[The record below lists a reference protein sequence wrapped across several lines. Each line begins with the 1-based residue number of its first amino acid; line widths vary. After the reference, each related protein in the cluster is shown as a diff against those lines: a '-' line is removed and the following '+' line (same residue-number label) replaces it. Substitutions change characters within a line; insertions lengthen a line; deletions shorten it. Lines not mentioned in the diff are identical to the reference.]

1 MDSKRIDE
9 TGGAKGKHETESS
22 RADQSGGE
30 SVILNAILARF
41 DNLSTEVKNI
51 SKNVSTCNNEIKEAV
66 NFMKNNLK
74 KFNTEITQLKL
85 TNKKLNDEVADL
97 KSQIEVINQQSYN
110 NTVKISNIPQTENES
125 LSEIIQKISDVIGYE
140 FSAQKLDSLYRRQS
154 RKIGLPSIIVLRFLR
169 RLDKLQF
176 LQLKKSKGDIFTSDL
191 GMEGERRP
199 IYISEF
205 MSPFNSKLFWE
216 AKQLKLKNLIQ
227 FVWFRNGRVL
237 IKKCASSPTEIISK
251 MDDLKI
257 FQSCNKNQTSQLFDD
272 DDCDES
278 ELDQTQSILQP
289 NQRNINKKRKL
300 IQKKKAFPFST
311 GSLEDFFRPRSASNT
326 C

>member
-140 FSAQKLDSLYRRQS
+140 FSA
-154 RKIGLPSIIVLRFLR
+154 
-169 RLDKLQF
+169 
-176 LQLKKSKGDIFTSDL
+176 
-191 GMEGERRP
+191 
-199 IYISEF
+199 
-205 MSPFNSKLFWE
+205 
-216 AKQLKLKNLIQ
+216 
-227 FVWFRNGRVL
+227 
-237 IKKCASSPTEIISK
+237 
-251 MDDLKI
+251 
-257 FQSCNKNQTSQLFDD
+257 
-272 DDCDES
+272 
-278 ELDQTQSILQP
+278 
-289 NQRNINKKRKL
+289 
-300 IQKKKAFPFST
+300 
-311 GSLEDFFRPRSASNT
+311 
-326 C
+326 